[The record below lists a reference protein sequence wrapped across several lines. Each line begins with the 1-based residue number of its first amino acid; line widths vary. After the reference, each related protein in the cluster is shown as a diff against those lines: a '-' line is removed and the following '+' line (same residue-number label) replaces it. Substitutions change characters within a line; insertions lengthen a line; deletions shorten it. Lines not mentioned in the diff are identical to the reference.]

1 MAGNIR
7 LGGLFNTYIKD
18 NGAFVQENGYY
29 KDSTGSMSTLWSPDV
44 RKYIFCVESKGATIS
59 DSVVSALT
67 TFMADIAPI
76 RSSIKHLWMPCSDN
90 FLGAPCA
97 IINDIGDRSMTVL
110 GTFTSGDYSL
120 AGGIQYNVGGTGYGA
135 FGFDTGISEAE
146 WSSTYPGVYGD
157 GIYNFSFHTGVLH
170 AGTGTGEEKLIGANG
185 VNEYGISITQ
195 ADWFLAQFH
204 KNATIYQTG
213 TDRRPYD
220 GKVLGASQ
228 TTGFDNGRS
237 FKHYI
242 DGVQVKSSSQYNFAH
257 VARNANFYYG
267 AEDTGGAYALTAR
280 VGMSAICTRID
291 NPALTTVLPNAY
303 HKFNTAIGRS

>member
-29 KDSTGSMSTLWSPDV
+29 KDSTGSMSTLWSADV
-44 RKYIFCVESKGATIS
+44 SKYIFCVESKGATIS

-120 AGGIQYNVGGTGYGA
+120 AGGIQYNNS
-135 FGFDTGISEAE
+135 FGFTTGVTEAE
-146 WSSTYPGVYGD
+146 WSTQFPVDGD
-157 GIYNFSFHTGVLH
+157 GIYNFSFHTGVLY
-170 AGTGTGEEKLIGANG
+170 AGTGTGKEKLIGANG
-185 VNEYGISITQ
+185 VNDYGININGY
-195 ADWFLAQFH
+195 AGFVAEFH
-204 KNATIYQTG
+204 KNAVSYTSP
-213 TDRRPYD
+213 TDRRYFD

-228 TTGFDNGRS
+228 FSGSFGFGRD
-237 FKHYI
+237 FKHYL
-242 DGVQVKSSSQYNFAH
+242 DGVQVKSSSTFNLPNM
-257 VARNANFYYG
+257 ARNANFYYG
-267 AEDTGGAYALTAR
+267 AEDTGGSYALTAR

-291 NPALTTVLPNAY
+291 NPVLATVLPNAY